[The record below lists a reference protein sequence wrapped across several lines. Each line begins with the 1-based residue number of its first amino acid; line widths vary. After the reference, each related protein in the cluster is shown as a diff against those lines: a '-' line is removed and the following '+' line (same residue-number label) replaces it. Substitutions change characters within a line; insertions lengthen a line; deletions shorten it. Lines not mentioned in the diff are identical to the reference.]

1 MGQTLSSCFGY
12 EPKKKPKKK
21 SKKKSTVRF
30 EEVGTIE
37 IAEVPNVSQNETYQ
51 FNDQTDHWSLIVNV
65 SDSESTK

>member
-12 EPKKKPKKK
+12 EPKKKPQ
-21 SKKKSTVRF
+21 KKSTIRF
-30 EEVGTIE
+30 VEVGTIE

>member
-12 EPKKKPKKK
+12 ENEPKKKP
-21 SKKKSTVRF
+21 KKKSTVRF

-65 SDSESTK
+65 SDSESTN

>member
-12 EPKKKPKKK
+12 EPKKKKPKKK
-21 SKKKSTVRF
+21 KTVRF

-37 IAEVPNVSQNETYQ
+37 MAEVPNVSQNETYQ
-51 FNDQTDHWSLIVNV
+51 FNDQNDQWSLIVNV

>member
-12 EPKKKPKKK
+12 EPEKKPKKKPKKK
-21 SKKKSTVRF
+21 KTVRF

-37 IAEVPNVSQNETYQ
+37 MAEVPNVSQNETYQ
-51 FNDQTDHWSLIVNV
+51 FNDQNDQWSLIVNV

>member
-1 MGQTLSSCFGY
+1 MGQTLSSCIGCLP
-12 EPKKKPKKK
+12 EPKKKPQ
-21 SKKKSTVRF
+21 KKSTVRF
-30 EEVGTIE
+30 VEVGTIE

>member
-1 MGQTLSSCFGY
+1 MGQTLSSCFGC

-21 SKKKSTVRF
+21 STIRF

-37 IAEVPNVSQNETYQ
+37 IAEAPTVSQNETYQ
-51 FNDQTDHWSLIVNV
+51 FNDQTDQWSLMVNI